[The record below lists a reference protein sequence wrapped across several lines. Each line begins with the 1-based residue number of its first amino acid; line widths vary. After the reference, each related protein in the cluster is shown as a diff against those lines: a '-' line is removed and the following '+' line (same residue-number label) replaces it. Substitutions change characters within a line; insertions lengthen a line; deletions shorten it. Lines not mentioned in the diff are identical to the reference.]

1 MGTVTVGSE
10 KVFSLFKSDAQPPRK
25 DDVYDHIRHLTVFDP
40 YQHQRDG
47 VNKAVSLLK
56 HDGFAAVFA
65 DMGTGKTLMTIA
77 TFTAL
82 HVAKQADV
90 LLVICPKPLMGVWMD
105 EIPKHSLLPFSIY
118 RWKSGASKA
127 DDRAF
132 CDFRAHDGPRA
143 AIFNIEAFQV
153 PNRKLI
159 ERMRDIRNMGR
170 VLMVVDES
178 SYCKDVKAK
187 RTKNIISLGARADY
201 RMILTGTEVV
211 NSPLDL
217 YSQFE
222 FLKTGF
228 WGVRSY
234 FQFRMNYAILQD
246 AYGAGGRTFKKVV
259 GFRDVD
265 KLANQIAP
273 YIFRARKDECLDL
286 PEKVRSVIHVELT
299 EKQKRYYKELQ
310 KHLATILE
318 SGEVVTVENK
328 VSLFTKFRQISGG
341 TIKSGDEHIVL
352 EDNPE
357 KMEALLAD
365 IESHN
370 EQAIIWAAFTHEIEL
385 ISRALSKVAPTV
397 TFYGEV
403 SQDNREEN
411 VRAFQ
416 VGSARFFV
424 ANPSS
429 AGFGLNLQNAHIQ
442 YVYSRHLSPAVNWQ
456 AEDRTHRVGQKNV
469 CIYKTIVARGTVDE
483 AIEEMLAAKTD
494 LREAFRSMNNEAILK
509 LCTLKES
516 V

>member
-1 MGTVTVGSE
+1 METVTIGSE
-10 KVFSLFKSDAQPPRK
+10 KVFSLFKSDTQPTRK
-25 DDVYDHIRHLTVFDP
+25 DDVYDKIASITAFKP
-40 YQHQRDG
+40 YQHQRDV
-47 VNKAVSLLK
+47 VNKAVELLSRG
-56 HDGFAAVFA
+56 GFAALFC
-65 DMGTGKTLMTIA
+65 DMGTGKTKMTLD
-77 TFTAL
+77 TFA
-82 HVAKQADV
+82 AMEQADV
-90 LLVICPKPLMGVWMD
+90 LLVVCPKPLMGVWMD
-105 EIPKHSLLPFSIY
+105 EIPKHSRLPFSIY

-132 CDFRAHDGPRA
+132 SGFVSTGAPAA

-217 YSQFE
+217 YAQFE

-286 PEKVRSVIHVELT
+286 PEKVRSVIHVALT

-310 KHLATILE
+310 KHLAT
-318 SGEVVTVENK
+318 
-328 VSLFTKFRQISGG
+328 
-341 TIKSGDEHIVL
+341 
-352 EDNPE
+352 
-357 KMEALLAD
+357 
-365 IESHN
+365 
-370 EQAIIWAAFTHEIEL
+370 
-385 ISRALSKVAPTV
+385 
-397 TFYGEV
+397 
-403 SQDNREEN
+403 
-411 VRAFQ
+411 
-416 VGSARFFV
+416 
-424 ANPSS
+424 
-429 AGFGLNLQNAHIQ
+429 
-442 YVYSRHLSPAVNWQ
+442 
-456 AEDRTHRVGQKNV
+456 
-469 CIYKTIVARGTVDE
+469 
-483 AIEEMLAAKTD
+483 
-494 LREAFRSMNNEAILK
+494 LK
-509 LCTLKES
+509 
-516 V
+516 

>member
-1 MGTVTVGSE
+1 MDAITVGSE
-10 KVFSLFKSDAQPPRK
+10 KVFSLFKSEAEPPRK
-25 DDVYDHIRHLTVFDP
+25 NDVYEQIRHLTVFDP

-47 VNKAVSLLK
+47 VNKAVVLLK
-56 HDGFAAVFA
+56 RDGFSALLC
-65 DMGTGKTLMTIA
+65 DMGTGKTKMTLD
-77 TFTAL
+77 TFTAM
-82 HVAKQADV
+82 AEAD
-90 LLVICPKPLMGVWMD
+90 LLLIICPKPLMGVWMD
-105 EIPKHSLLPFSIY
+105 EIPKHSRLPFSIY

-127 DDRAF
+127 DDRLFATF
-132 CDFRAHDGPRA
+132 EAHDGPKA

-170 VLMVVDES
+170 VLMAVDES
-178 SYCKDVKAK
+178 SYIKEPSAK

-217 YSQFE
+217 YAQFE
-222 FLKTGF
+222 FLKPGF

-234 FQFRMNYAILQD
+234 FQFRMNYAVLED

-265 KLANQIAP
+265 KLASRIAP

-310 KHLATILE
+310 RHLATVLE

-352 EDNPE
+352 EDVPE
-357 KMEALLAD
+357 KMDALLAD
-365 IESHN
+365 IESHG

-385 ISRALSKVAPTV
+385 ISRSLSKVAPTV

-403 SQDNREEN
+403 SQDSREAN
-411 VRAFQ
+411 VKAFQ
-416 VGSARFFV
+416 NGEARFFV

-456 AEDRTHRVGQKNV
+456 AEDRTHRAGQKNV

-494 LREAFRSMNNEAILK
+494 LREAFRSMNNEAMLK
-509 LCTLKES
+509 LCTLKD
-516 V
+516 

>member
-1 MGTVTVGSE
+1 MDTVTIGSE
-10 KVFSLFKSDAQPPRK
+10 KVFSLFKSDAQPSRK

-47 VNKAVSLLK
+47 VNKVDRLLK
-56 HDGFAAVFA
+56 GGGFAALFC
-65 DMGTGKTLMTIA
+65 DMGTGKTKMTLD
-77 TFTAL
+77 TFAAIT
-82 HVAKQADV
+82 QADV
-90 LLVICPKPLMGVWMD
+90 LLIICPKPLMGVWMD
-105 EIPKHSLLPFSIY
+105 EIPKHSRLPFFIY

-127 DDRAF
+127 DDRLF
-132 CDFRAHDGPRA
+132 SEFKAHDGPRA

-159 ERMRDIRNMGR
+159 ERMRDIRLLGS
-170 VLMVVDES
+170 VLMAVDES
-178 SYCKDVKAK
+178 SYIKEPSAK

-217 YSQFE
+217 YAQFE
-222 FLKTGF
+222 FLKPGF

-234 FQFRMNYAILQD
+234 FQFRMNYAVLED

-265 KLANQIAP
+265 KLASRIAP

-299 EKQKRYYKELQ
+299 EKQKRYYKDLQ
-310 KHLATILE
+310 KHLATVLE

-341 TIKSGDEHIVL
+341 TIKAGDEHIVL
-352 EDNPE
+352 EENPE
-357 KMEALLAD
+357 KMEAILAD

-370 EQAIIWAAFTHEIEL
+370 EQAIIWASFTHEIEL

-403 SQDNREEN
+403 SQDNREAS
-411 VRAFQ
+411 VKAFQ
-416 VGSARFFV
+416 NGEARFFV

-456 AEDRTHRVGQKNV
+456 AEDRTHRAGQKNV
-469 CIYKTIVARGTVDE
+469 CIYKTLVARGTVDE

-494 LREAFRSMNNEAILK
+494 LREAFRSMDNAAILK
-509 LCTLKES
+509 LCTLKD
-516 V
+516 